1 MINPINDSIDT
12 LIEVQQCQTP
22 SVLSVTNCTAVE
34 FFYMF
39 HKNTTHE
46 ECYVGIQSI
55 YDAKSLKTNGGK
67 STSNTKI

>member
-12 LIEVQQCQTP
+12 LIEMQQCQTLQLTTAP

-39 HKNTTHE
+39 HKNTTHV

-55 YDAKSLKTNGGK
+55 YDA
-67 STSNTKI
+67 